1 MRGWLLGG
9 LSALMLMGA
18 ADAASAQNVVDPQGI
33 PDQVHE
39 TVEDLALQIDGY
51 LQEMWQGS
59 PDPAPPILAP
69 VKVLLQDVFYG
80 LPDTEDYAF
89 TVSFRSA
96 HESSASGVLQEDPE
110 HLAVLDDAAACS
122 EAREGL
128 PVLRFERLSIGG
140 MTGYQCV
147 VAGFI
152 GDDLYSWVF
161 ASFVVLRSADRYLD
175 IRMGAAAS
183 SETRGRDYAG
193 DLVMGQ
199 SEELMALIDGVNALT
214 IEAFLVASSR

>member
-18 ADAASAQNVVDPQGI
+18 SGAVSAQEVVDPLGI

-51 LQEMWQGS
+51 LQEMWEAS

-89 TVSFRSA
+89 TVSFRA
-96 HESSASGVLQEDPE
+96 THESSSSGVLQEDPE
-110 HLAVLDDAAACS
+110 RLAILDDAAACS

-147 VAGFI
+147 VAGFV

-175 IRMGAAAS
+175 IRTGAAAS

-193 DLVMGQ
+193 EVVMGK
-199 SEELMALIDGVNALT
+199 SGELMALIDGVNALT